1 MAHQKGG
8 ALMRYQPV
16 IGLEV
21 HVQLKTDSK
30 IFCGCSTTFGSEPNS
45 QTCPVCLGLPGALPV
60 LNKKVVEFAIQAGL
74 STNCSITPRSIF
86 ARKNYFYPDLPKGY
100 QISQFE
106 DPICQHGWLDIQ
118 IEGQELSPEQQD
130 KCVNEVIS
138 CQKSAKNNFSRTKR
152 IGITRIHME
161 EDAGKLVHN
170 DVSGLGDGSGVDLN
184 RACTPLLEVVSE
196 PDLRS
201 SDEAVSYLK
210 QLHQIVTWLGICDG
224 NMEEGS
230 FRCDANVSVMPLGS
244 ETLGTRAEIKNVNS
258 FKFVKQAIEYEIQR
272 QIDLIEDGGTVVQET
287 RLFDPN
293 SGTTRSMRSKEEA
306 HDYRYF
312 PDPDLV
318 PLVIDDAWVQRT
330 RDGLPELPEQRKQRF
345 MTEWSLSA
353 YDAEVLTANRSLAEY
368 FEACVALHANAKV
381 VSNWIMGEI
390 TRVLNDTG
398 TSIDRCPV
406 TPQLLVDLL
415 KLIEGGT
422 ISGKIAKTVFD
433 EMWRSGKDP
442 AVIVQEQGLVQVS
455 DSGAIEAII
464 DEILTREA
472 GQVEEFRSG
481 KDKLFGFFV
490 GQVMKASKGKAN
502 PAVVN
507 ELLMSK
513 LKG

>member
-1 MAHQKGG
+1 MK
-8 ALMRYQPV
+8 YQPV

-21 HVQLKTDSK
+21 HVQLLTDTK
-30 IFCGCSTTFGSEPNS
+30 IFCGCSTKFGAEPNS

-60 LNKKVVEFAIQAGL
+60 LNKKVVEFAIKAGL

-106 DPICQHGWLDIQ
+106 DPICQWGWLDIKV
-118 IEGQELSPEQQD
+118 EGEEP
-130 KCVNEVIS
+130 
-138 CQKSAKNNFSRTKR
+138 KR

-161 EDAGKLVHN
+161 EDAGKLVHGEL
-170 DVSGLGDGSGVDLN
+170 SGPGDGSGVDLN

-201 SDEAVSYLK
+201 SDEAVVYLK

-230 FRCDANVSVMPLGS
+230 FRCDANVSVMPVGS
-244 ETLGTRAEIKNVNS
+244 DKLGTRAEIKNVNS
-258 FKFVKQAIEYEIQR
+258 FKFVKQAIEYEIER

-293 SGTTRSMRSKEEA
+293 SGKTRSMRSKEEA

-318 PLVIDDAWVQRT
+318 PLVISNEWIERSRQE
-330 RDGLPELPEQRKQRF
+330 LPELPEQRQQRF
-345 MTEWSLSA
+345 MADMGLPLC
-353 YDAEVLTANRSLAEY
+353 DAEVLIASRSLADY
-368 FEACVALHANAKV
+368 FEAGVTAGGNAKAV
-381 VSNWIMGEI
+381 GNWVMGEI
-390 TRVLNDTG
+390 TRALNDSG
-398 TSIDRCPV
+398 TSIETCPV
-406 TPQLLVDLL
+406 SPEQLAELL
-415 KLIEGGT
+415 KLIDNGT

-433 EMWRSGKDP
+433 EMWRSGKAP
-442 AVIVQEQGLVQVS
+442 HLIVEEQGLLQVS
-455 DSGAIEAII
+455 DSGAIEGII
-464 DEILTREA
+464 DEIMAANA
-472 GQVEEFRSG
+472 GQVEEYRGG
-481 KDKLFGFFV
+481 KEKVFGFFV

-502 PAVVN
+502 PTVVN
-507 ELLMSK
+507 ELLLNK